1 MKYQGWIE
9 SSEND
14 RKEADYGVER
24 KSKNIPDDVGRTE
37 YMARLN
43 LPMKFLSE

>member
-9 SSEND
+9 SPEND

-24 KSKNIPDDVGRTE
+24 KSKSISDNFGRKE
-37 YMARLN
+37 YM
-43 LPMKFLSE
+43 

>member
-24 KSKNIPDDVGRTE
+24 KSKNITDDVGRTE
-37 YMARLN
+37 YMARLKIRN
-43 LPMKFLSE
+43 ISL